1 MQNKKVNEFILVAVP
16 LDTLIESGV
25 DINGIMQ
32 IIPSNGKLII
42 NNIIDASDYVCDG
55 DCDNCPFNDIDCD
68 GDECDL
74 CPCYEF
80 CDDTEWDDDESEEYF
95 ND

>member
-1 MQNKKVNEFILVAVP
+1 MQNKKVNEFVLVAVP

-42 NNIIDASDYVCDG
+42 NNVKDASDYVCND

-68 GDECDL
+68 GECDL
-74 CPCYEF
+74 CPCCEF
-80 CDDTEWDDDESEEYF
+80 CDDAELDDDESEEYF